1 MAQDKDQ
8 GPGGHDKP
16 DDHGQGDDH
25 GNDRRIRIFVN
36 EKQVTVDNEVQ
47 TGLSIKQAAIAQGVG
62 IQLDFVLSIERGGG
76 KTELIGDH
84 DRIKVHNKDRFLAI
98 PNDDNS

>member
-1 MAQDKDQ
+1 MVEQEKK
-8 GPGGHDKP
+8 GPDLGPDHDK
-16 DDHGQGDDH
+16 DHGQGH
-25 GNDRRIRIFVN
+25 DRKIMVFVN
-36 EKQVTVDNEVQ
+36 EKPVVLDDDKQ
-47 TGLSIKQAAIAQGVG
+47 TGLSIKQAAIKQGVG

-76 KTELIGDH
+76 KTELIGDA